1 MYSTD
6 DTIVAIATPV
16 GHGGIGIVRLSGP
29 QALDIACSVL
39 HRKKPLQ
46 ARHATLARAF
56 QSRDSDD
63 SSAIDQVLATYFK
76 SPASYTGED
85 VVEFSAHGSPIVLER
100 IVTAAIDTG
109 ARLAEPG
116 EFTLRA
122 FLSGRLDLVQAEA
135 IADLV
140 DAVTPA
146 QARVAF
152 DQLEGTLT
160 TVIAELDTDL
170 FDLVSRLEASLD
182 FSEER
187 YHFVSRSTTTAT
199 IQAITE
205 RVETLLADGS
215 RNRVLREGR
224 QVVILGK
231 PNTGKSSLFNR
242 LIGSDRAIV
251 TTMAGT
257 TRDLVTE
264 TIDLNGI
271 PVRLVDTAGIR
282 PSDNLVE
289 VEGIARSRKAGE
301 VADLLVLV
309 FDRSR
314 PIDQAD
320 ESLLQETASGRRLFV
335 LNKTDLPSFW
345 PAGRLKAEKGR
356 GVVETSMSNQVGM
369 DQLRS
374 AMVRA
379 LDGDAL
385 QRDSAS
391 ISNVRHLELLKL
403 ALKSL
408 NQGAQS
414 VAEGVSEEFI
424 LADLRGARTALEEI
438 TGARAPDDLLHHIF
452 QHFCIGK

>member
-6 DTIVAIATPV
+6 DTIVAIATPI
-16 GHGGIGIVRLSGP
+16 GHGGIGIVRLSGL
-29 QALDIACSVL
+29 QALEIACWLL

-46 ARHATLARAF
+46 VRHATLARAF
-56 QSRDSDD
+56 QSRDSDN
-63 SSAIDQVLATYFK
+63 SAIDQVLATYFK

-100 IVTAAIDTG
+100 IVTAAIDAG

-122 FLSGRLDLVQAEA
+122 FLSGRFDLVQAEA
-135 IADLV
+135 VADLV

-160 TVIAELDTDL
+160 TAITELDTDL

-182 FSEER
+182 FPEER
-187 YHFVSRSTTTAT
+187 YHFVSRSTTTAK
-199 IQAITE
+199 IQSITE
-205 RVETLLADGS
+205 RVEALLADGS

-242 LIGSDRAIV
+242 LIGVDRAIV
-251 TTMAGT
+251 TTIAGT

-264 TIDLNGI
+264 TIDLSGI
-271 PVRLVDTAGIR
+271 PVRLVDTAGIH

-289 VEGIARSRKAGE
+289 VEGMARSRQAGE

-314 PIDQAD
+314 PIEQAD
-320 ESLLQETASGRRLFV
+320 ESLLQETANSRRLFV

-345 PAGRLKAEKGR
+345 PADRLNSEKGR
-356 GVVETSMSNQVGM
+356 GVVETSMSKQVGM
-369 DQLRS
+369 DQLRT
-374 AMVRA
+374 AMVRE
-379 LDGDAL
+379 LHDDEI
-385 QRDSAS
+385 QRDSGS

-408 NQGAQS
+408 NQGAES
-414 VAEGVSEEFI
+414 VDEGKSEEFI
-424 LADLRGARTALEEI
+424 LADLRDARTALEEI

-452 QHFCIGK
+452 KHFCIGK